1 MRSEIA
7 AESSHHLPSATIP
20 THATGVVW
28 TDSGYLLNG
37 LAIQVL
43 AIDLQKTI
51 INLDFACDKN
61 VRIFVDHYA
70 AAKYSNRNCTIPCN
84 GGVARLVTSLCKVS
98 RELMNSVR
106 NRDALHHQCGNHVCR
121 RTTACSRPRVG
132 QRLDEEGLIRTTF
145 EDDANSSRR
154 LKAVAVAL
162 RPRLVRCIE

>member
-106 NRDALHHQCGNHVCR
+106 IETRYTINAGITCVDVPLPAAGPESASALTKRASSGPLLK
-121 RTTACSRPRVG
+121 TMPTPAGASRP
-132 QRLDEEGLIRTTF
+132 
-145 EDDANSSRR
+145 
-154 LKAVAVAL
+154 
-162 RPRLVRCIE
+162 